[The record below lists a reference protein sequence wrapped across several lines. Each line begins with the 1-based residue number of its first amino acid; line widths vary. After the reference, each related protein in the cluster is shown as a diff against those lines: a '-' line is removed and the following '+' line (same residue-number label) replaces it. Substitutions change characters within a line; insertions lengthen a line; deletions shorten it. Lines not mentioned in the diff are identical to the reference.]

1 MSYLLIRTFEALLL
15 PPAINLILLLAGFLF
30 RRWRG
35 LSLSLITLAILSL
48 YMASISAVSRQL
60 IQGLETHGAI
70 LPQDV
75 SKHQAQAIVVLG
87 GGVYKR
93 AREYGGAIPDAA
105 TLERTHYAAYLHNI
119 TGLPVLASGG
129 DDLNDGRR
137 PAAIMRETLIRD
149 YGIPEAMVWAEI
161 HSLDT
166 FQNAVLSSS
175 LLEKKAI
182 RRILLVTHASHMPRA
197 AAVFKLRGMDV
208 IPAPTSFSQPASGE
222 IWQEFIPHSEHLET
236 TRIAL
241 HEYLGQLWYRFKY
254 H

>member
-1 MSYLLIRTFEALLL
+1 MADALL

-75 SKHQAQAIVVLG
+75 SNHQAQAIVVLG
-87 GGVYKR
+87 GGVYKH

-119 TGLPVLASGG
+119 TGLPILASGG
-129 DDLNDGRR
+129 DDLNDGKR

-182 RRILLVTHASHMPRA
+182 HVDEKGLFSVNDEIIEDTVAALAKELLMIQALGDYEAAQAFHAKYMKMTPQMQAVIDRMDEIPVDVDPVYAVGGEGGSH
-197 AAVFKLRGMDV
+197 
-208 IPAPTSFSQPASGE
+208 
-222 IWQEFIPHSEHLET
+222 
-236 TRIAL
+236 
-241 HEYLGQLWYRFKY
+241 
-254 H
+254 